1 MTYLVK
7 KTVKGKI
14 YYYEYESYREG
25 GKVKHRCV
33 GYLGKTGELKKA
45 RTTPPS
51 IEDLIVHNSVDY
63 GTVVALYTIA
73 ERIGLSNIIYDCTSK
88 GGGQHIGKLIEIMVL
103 NRCLEPVSR
112 NRLRDWYEKT
122 ALPVFTGILPQKLQP
137 QTFYNAMDYLTD
149 PAILRIQ
156 KELFRNVQRI
166 YGIDTSKVFYDL
178 TSTYFEGTKCPMG
191 EFGHSTE
198 HRPDKKQVN
207 IGLAVDRDGIP
218 IVHEVFGGSTRD
230 VTTVQGFAERLK
242 IEFGIQAPIIVIDRG
257 MVSRDNLDALLELGY
272 DYIVARKMGPT
283 EKRIVTG
290 ISDDEYVKGIVTD
303 VLHKKEIWTRET
315 EVDGKRL
322 IVCWN
327 KEKAIDDKTFRDAM
341 ITKTEEK
348 LRKIEER
355 CGKGSLKKKD
365 EVYHKTYSILEKY
378 DTKQFF
384 DISINQRGSPRMS
397 FVLRL
402 SAIEKAQRLDGKFIL
417 ETSDTS
423 LTPIEVVRSYRDRD
437 AVEKFFQT
445 LKDIVELRPVYV
457 YTEQHVKAH
466 VFICV
471 LAVLLLA
478 IIRKVLK
485 EANKDLTS
493 IKALGILDGI
503 KRVEFSIGNG
513 KGIVVRTTEFNNQQR
528 EIISLL
534 NVVPIGL

>member
-1 MTYLVK
+1 
-7 KTVKGKI
+7 
-14 YYYEYESYREG
+14 
-25 GKVKHRCV
+25 
-33 GYLGKTGELKKA
+33 
-45 RTTPPS
+45 
-51 IEDLIVHNSVDY
+51 
-63 GTVVALYTIA
+63 
-73 ERIGLSNIIYDCTSK
+73 
-88 GGGQHIGKLIEIMVL
+88 
-103 NRCLEPVSR
+103 
-112 NRLRDWYEKT
+112 LRDWYEKT